1 MVLNKYI
8 KTYKM
13 AKLIDPDSLQKETS
27 NRSGRREII
36 DKLQRLIELE
46 ESLLYIENLLLNKKD
61 ER

>member
-1 MVLNKYI
+1 
-8 KTYKM
+8 M